1 MLRKWKDKWWTGRK
15 YLQSTYLIK
24 DNESKSMKNSL
35 SSCGRLND
43 VSQSYLGL
51 NSWNLWMSSY
61 MTKRNFAD
69 VIKLRILRWRDYP
82 GLFGWALNIIGAS
95 LVTQMVKNLPAMQD
109 TQVQSLSWAD
119 PLEKRM
125 ATNSSIL
132 AWRTPWTEDPGGL
145 YSSWGRRVRHNWV
158 TNTLLLP
165 SDTNKMMCS
174 EWSKD
179 LIIGWFT

>member
-1 MLRKWKDKWWTGRK
+1 MLRKWKDKSWTGRK

-51 NSWNLWMSSY
+51 NSLNLWMSSY

-95 LVTQMVKNLPAMQD
+95 LVTQMVKNLPAMWE
-109 TQVQSLSWAD
+109 TWVPSLGWEDA
-119 PLEKRM
+119 LEEGK
-125 ATNSSIL
+125 ATHSSIL
-132 AWRTPWTEDPGGL
+132 AWRIP
-145 YSSWGRRVRHNWV
+145 RVRGAWRATVQGVEKSWTRLSNW
-158 TNTLLLP
+158 TQHT
-165 SDTNKMMCS
+165 
-174 EWSKD
+174 
-179 LIIGWFT
+179 FY

>member
-1 MLRKWKDKWWTGRK
+1 MLRKWKDKSWTGRK

-51 NSWNLWMSSY
+51 NSLNLWMSSY

-95 LVTQMVKNLPAMQD
+95 LVTQMVKNLPAMWE
-109 TQVQSLSWAD
+109 TWVRSLGQED
-119 PLEKRM
+119 PVDKGM
-125 ATNSSIL
+125 ATHPSIL
-132 AWRTPWTEDPGGL
+132 AWKIPWTEEPGRLQSIGL
-145 YSSWGRRVRHNWV
+145 PRVGHNWA
-158 TNTLLLP
+158 TNT
-165 SDTNKMMCS
+165 
-174 EWSKD
+174 
-179 LIIGWFT
+179 FT